1 MREKQL
7 HLWRHAVANGMTTQS
22 FEDWLTD
29 HAGVPR
35 YICAIGEVTVYTF
48 IDLDEGCVVR
58 VIADDQT
65 LQPTDE
71 HNFRY
76 ADAYLGIFGPG
87 IPSGLEAGNAPDVF
101 GASPSDQEI
110 GEAMTIMDGS
120 DWPAW
125 EFSW

>member
-7 HLWRHAVANGMTTQS
+7 HLWKHAVANGMTTAS

-35 YICAIGEVTVYTF
+35 YICAIGSITVYTF
-48 IDLDEGCVVR
+48 IDLNEKQVVR

-71 HNFRY
+71 HDFRY

-87 IPSGLEAGNAPDVF
+87 ISSGMEAEDQSLVF
-101 GASPSDQEI
+101 GASPSNQEI
-110 GEAMTIMDGS
+110 GEAMTIMD
-120 DWPAW
+120 DTTWPSW
-125 EFSW
+125 DFSW